1 VTFERVFKKCQ
12 WALLFVVAQ
21 DNETYA
27 KLQFNIGPGGHV
39 LIPVEIDYS
48 QDFGSSAH
56 DLWDTEFAAHVKA
69 TEWPDER
76 KESESTLAD
85 DALND
90 YALPYDFLE
99 EFEQMELQERQ
110 FILDELA
117 ERPELWNEES
127 EVMCL

>member
-1 VTFERVFKKCQ
+1 M
-12 WALLFVVAQ
+12 LFVVAQ

-27 KLQFNIGPGGHV
+27 KLQFNVGPGGHV

-56 DLWDTEFAAHVKA
+56 DLWDTEYAAHVK
-69 TEWPDER
+69 TIDWPDEG
-76 KESESTLAD
+76 KKPEDLAEEYD
-85 DALND
+85 LDS
-90 YALPYDFLE
+90 YALPYDFLD
-99 EFEQMELQERQ
+99 EFEQMEPQERQ

-117 ERPELWNEES
+117 DRPELWDPES